1 MIQKWQNSNG
11 GNDFL
16 SCRPCLFYWCFLL
29 SFFHDIVW
37 WTLMTDWQSH
47 DISIFQAHKGNFRK
61 RATLQN
67 AHFYFSEY
75 SHLGSSSTQRSEK
88 YTKGQISGQSI
99 KYLAFVIAIFVK
111 IHSAKKYFFRYMK
124 IARSSKYER
133 VG

>member
-1 MIQKWQNSNG
+1 MDLIKG
-11 GNDFL
+11 
-16 SCRPCLFYWCFLL
+16 PCLFYWCILH

-75 SHLGSSSTQRSEK
+75 SHLGSTQRSEK

-99 KYLAFVIAIFVK
+99 KYLAFVIAIFVE
-111 IHSAKKYFFRYMK
+111 
-124 IARSSKYER
+124 KYECR
-133 VG
+133 CGLKTAFVPAHDIYHWKMALDHTLRQRL